1 MLIKLKEFKMEL
13 KNENG
18 YVKVIKKVENKIMA
32 LESDIKFLKDYSRN
46 ENRDVKVV
54 AYESELSF
62 LIGIRHDLWREIN
75 QIGK

>member
-18 YVKVIKKVENKIMA
+18 YVKVIKKVESKIQV
-32 LESDIKFLKDYSRN
+32 LEEHIEFLKSNNAD
-46 ENRDVKVV
+46 DLVITH
-54 AYESELSF
+54 ESELSF
-62 LIGIRHDLWREIN
+62 LIGIRHDLWKEIN

>member
-1 MLIKLKEFKMEL
+1 MKLK
-13 KNENG
+13 
-18 YVKVIKKVENKIMA
+18 KVIKKVENKIMA

-62 LIGIRHDLWREIN
+62 LIDIRNDLN
-75 QIGK
+75 KCSN